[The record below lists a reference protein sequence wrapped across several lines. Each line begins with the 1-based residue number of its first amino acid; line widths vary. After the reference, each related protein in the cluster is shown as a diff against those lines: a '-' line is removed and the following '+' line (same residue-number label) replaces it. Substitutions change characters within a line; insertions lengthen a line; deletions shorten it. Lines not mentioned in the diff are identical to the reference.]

1 MTLISHIAG
10 IWQRRPNIVHWSAIG
25 AVALVAVIVVGGT
38 QGRARSA
45 AAAWGTPVRVL
56 IAQASLG
63 IGVTPAG
70 TQVVAMEV
78 PAHLVPDGALKSSSQ
93 LRALARSVPAGGI
106 LTMLDVDPAAS
117 VSAGR
122 RGIGID
128 AAQHAPEVAPGTA
141 VELLLYA
148 DVDPFAPSV
157 AAAGA
162 VRVPAHVLAASPE
175 RWFVEI
181 ELEHVDAVARASA
194 TGIVVPV
201 VVGVSAIR

>member
-10 IWQRRPNIVHWSAIG
+10 IWQRRPNIMHWAAIG
-25 AVALVAVIVVGGT
+25 IVALVAVVVVGGT
-38 QGRARSA
+38 QSRARSA
-45 AAAWGTPVRVL
+45 AAAWGTPARVL
-56 IAQASLG
+56 IAQSLLG
-63 IGVTPAG
+63 IGITPSS

-78 PAHLVPDGALKSSSQ
+78 PAHLVPDGALKSLSQ
-93 LRALARSVPAGGI
+93 LRELTRSVPSGGI

-117 VSAGR
+117 VSVGR

-157 AAAGA
+157 ATAEA
-162 VRVPAHVLAASPE
+162 VRVPAHVLAASAE

-181 ELEHVDAVARASA
+181 ELSHVDAVARASA
-194 TGIVVPV
+194 TGIIVPL
-201 VVGVSAIR
+201 VVGVSAIP